1 MQRGAKAQH
10 VASGATEGR
19 EGGGA
24 GRAGPDVSPLPSGCA
39 AGRALLV
46 VRLALLCLA
55 IPTCRRSV
63 APTPPPGPPPRPV
76 LGAVDVRDES
86 KEPAESGRLDV
97 DAIAAALRTSL
108 QASGL
113 VQVVSSL
120 DAGGGTDAA
129 VVRVVASVGVEIVE
143 EEKKGLVRAGVN
155 LQLATRPIEAP
166 GAINEVLS
174 AGGEQMY
181 EVRPRVDRGRLAQ
194 RLAERTAIDL
204 LAGFIAKAKLATAS
218 PPEVHA
224 AIVAD
229 GGTAREEAIRI
240 AGVRQLRGEAPT
252 LLHLLQ
258 DDEESVRD
266 AALGAL
272 IAMRDRR
279 AVTELTR
286 NRSLRD
292 RREMRKILEAIAIL
306 GGDEAREYLSFVAE
320 THDDE
325 EIRQLAADAQS
336 RLLRRDDGAPK

>member
-1 MQRGAKAQH
+1 M
-10 VASGATEGR
+10 SGRRDLPAFVT
-19 EGGGA
+19 GGG
-24 GRAGPDVSPLPSGCA
+24 S
-39 AGRALLV
+39 
-46 VRLALLCLA
+46 
-55 IPTCRRSV
+55 
-63 APTPPPGPPPRPV
+63 
-76 LGAVDVRDES
+76 AVEVRDES
-86 KEPAESGRLDV
+86 REPSESGRLDV

-113 VQVVSSL
+113 VRAPSPS
-120 DAGGGTDAA
+120 DAGSGPDVA
-129 VVRVVASVGVEIVE
+129 VVRVVASVGVEVVE
-143 EEKKGLVRAGVN
+143 AEKKGLVRAGVN
-155 LQLATRPIEAP
+155 LQLATRPAEAP
-166 GAINEVLS
+166 GAINEALS
-174 AGGEQMY
+174 AGGEQIY
-181 EVRPRVDRGRLAQ
+181 EVGPRVERGRLAQ
-194 RLAERTAIDL
+194 RLAERTASDL
-204 LAGFIAKAKLATAS
+204 LAGFIARAKLATAP

-229 GGTAREEAIRI
+229 GGTLREEAIRV
-240 AGVRQLRGEAPT
+240 AGARQLRDEAPT

-325 EIRQLAADAQS
+325 EIRRLAADAQT